1 MNKIIIEKDIN
12 LILNKNEYEIEIINN
27 SNINLSINNKEV
39 KIIML
44 IKNSNIN
51 INLIVNDN
59 NKLIIN
65 SLGINSCINYNV
77 NIKNNCNLLIV
88 DSILSKIDSIN
99 KIKLIHEGSNS
110 ITKFYTNGINLD
122 NNKMYFYLDGIIS
135 KNCLNV
141 YLEENSKIINNKD
154 GDSKIIP
161 NLIVD
166 TKEVIANHSAFIGTI
181 NKDNLLYLMS
191 RGLDLKTANKL
202 LIKSILL
209 SNMCLNTDKLIEIID
224 LNMEKGGLYE

>member
-1 MNKIIIEKDIN
+1 MNKIIIEKDID
-12 LILNKNEYEIEIINN
+12 LILYKDEYEIEIINN

-99 KIKLIHEGSNS
+99 KIKLNHEGNNS

-135 KNCLNV
+135 KDCLNV

-166 TKEVIANHSAFIGTI
+166 TKEVIANHSAFIG
-181 NKDNLLYLMS
+181 
-191 RGLDLKTANKL
+191 R
-202 LIKSILL
+202 
-209 SNMCLNTDKLIEIID
+209 
-224 LNMEKGGLYE
+224 